1 MTIKFA
7 IRIGYKDVLMTAQ
20 QLELVIAALSDSEV
34 LDENHE
40 KGDDGRY
47 FTVYTLGDKFDI
59 NKQSQCRIITEDDY
73 NSIKFITAAR
83 KTA

>member
-7 IRIGYKDVLMTAQ
+7 IRVGYKDVLVTAE
-20 QLELVIAALSDSEV
+20 QLESVIAVLSDSEV

-47 FTVYTLGDKFDI
+47 FTVYTLGDKFNI
-59 NKQSQCRIITEDDY
+59 NKSCQTRVVTEDDY
-73 NSIKFITAAR
+73 NSMKFITAAR